1 MTIQHLELT
10 FAATRF
16 TPQTTLFYRS
26 EGPSGEVSEARVTV
40 GGKAAM
46 KQAEADIY
54 ELAFRYRQKRVSRAV
69 LRVGNTIYED
79 SDGDGRLEIRD
90 GEVLAQRPLATEVM
104 VPSPA
109 LNRALSLERL
119 HDIEPNRSGKWAL
132 AGAEVKPVVGSIE
145 DATSW
150 EAVARRCEVLIHCA
164 VQYTSRMFEF
174 DRRAVS
180 ALLGIASGTRESCT
194 FIYTSGVWLY
204 GDTAG
209 TVVDE
214 ESPVNPAELVRERV
228 EIEDSVLATRRDG
241 LRPIVIR
248 VGCVYGASGSLTA
261 TWFDTAQKHGSAR
274 IVGDGSNRWAMV
286 HVQDLADL
294 YLRAAESDASGEVFN
309 ATDRSRSTVFEC
321 ARAASFAAGAKG
333 RVEKVS
339 LETGAQGDGS

>member
-1 MTIQHLELT
+1 MDVFVTGASGYVGSEVAT
-10 FAATRF
+10 AFARAGHCVHG
-16 TPQTTLFYRS
+16 LVRS
-26 EGPSGEVSEARVTV
+26 
-40 GGKAAM
+40 AA
-46 KQAEADIY
+46 KC
-54 ELAFRYRQKRVSRAV
+54 R
-69 LRVGNTIYED
+69 
-79 SDGDGRLEIRD
+79 
-90 GEVLAQRPLATEVM
+90 
-104 VPSPA
+104 
-109 LNRALSLERL
+109 
-119 HDIEPNRSGKWAL
+119 AL
-132 AGAEVKPVVGSIE
+132 AGAEVQPVMGSIE

-180 ALLGIASGTRESCT
+180 ALLRIASGARESCT

-241 LRPIVIR
+241 MRPIAIR

-261 TWFDTAQKHGSAR
+261 TWFDTAHKHGSAR

-339 LETGAQGDGS
+339 LEQARKEMGLEADCLTLDQNVDSRKAMSRLGWLPRHPNFIDGVDRYYAAWRALQED